1 MKPSIPPPTMIK
13 YLRRYQSAQPIPVM
27 AEEIVSAFDDLQKD
41 DSNNEKLVD
50 IVRSHYENSLI
61 SLSFCSTLQR
71 RVNTIPPP
79 LFHKS
84 FRDNLSRI
92 VTDHST
98 IETTL
103 KPMHDGF
110 VKDLDSIDFSQKV
123 SAFFFVAAV
132 IICTVASAI
141 ATANANPGWA
151 WAAVAGVATA
161 APTASIVFGALG
173 KWRHSV
179 LNKSETTIKKQ
190 REITTRMIQA
200 ADCGIKDLKSIE
212 MVAKRLESETKSL
225 SRKKVAAVKRRSD
238 ELLQKVKNY
247 NDEIKWVK
255 QRVLDI
261 IIKP

>member
-1 MKPSIPPPTMIK
+1 MKPSIPPPPPIITPH
-13 YLRRYQSAQPIPVM
+13 QPIPVM
-27 AEEIVSAFDDLQKD
+27 AEEFVSAFADVQKD

-61 SLSFCSTLQR
+61 SLAFCSTLQR
-71 RVNTIPPP
+71 RLNTDPPS

-84 FRDNLSRI
+84 FLDNISRI
-92 VTDHST
+92 VADHST

-123 SAFFFVAAV
+123 SAVFFVAAV
-132 IICTVASAI
+132 IIFTAASAI
-141 ATANANPGWA
+141 ATANANPKWA

-179 LNKSETTIKKQ
+179 LNKSETAVKKQ
-190 REITTRMIQA
+190 REITTRMIKA
-200 ADCGIKDLKSIE
+200 ADYGIKDLKSIE
-212 MVAKRLESETKSL
+212 MVAKKLESSY
-225 SRKKVAAVKRRSD
+225 SKRRSE

-255 QRVLDI
+255 QKVLDI